1 MGFREKCYFATMPQ
15 QPRRHLMQIGLDAAD
30 QAMRTVGYRYSQR
43 NYLNAQRE
51 QVGVVAIVH
60 AGSIL

>member
-1 MGFREKCYFATMPQ
+1 MGFREKCYFATMLQ

-43 NYLNAQRE
+43 ITKTRSASRS
-51 QVGVVAIVH
+51 V
-60 AGSIL
+60 S